1 MKKVAIA
8 FSTKDRAEL
17 SKRSIQPLAAGAAS
31 NFDLYWID
39 GSTDAESASLPAQY
53 DCAFVHSD
61 IRGGADPAIVYSLS
75 TLLDSPADYDF
86 IGLVENDVLLDDDWF
101 APTMA
106 LFEQGKKD
114 GLHVGAVSARCY
126 EDRILFQRDGYAVMH
141 NLGAGMI
148 IFSRAAAEVILAF
161 CRTGHT
167 LENRRMFM
175 QVSGLDIARWNG
187 FVRDAH
193 ATCMDW
199 QFERILAQHGFA
211 ALALTPSKCQMI
223 GQNPPLE
230 QQGLKL
236 VSQPVEALRHED
248 MFLLFVDRMNL
259 LFGYKASLLDQPF
272 FSQDDGSR
280 IVMPHQ
286 LGWLWG
292 NWTGGWQ
299 LKWVQAHGPFVYVAT
314 EANALIDFMVSGP
327 ISVLASGG
335 AQGGSIRITDDMTGF
350 DFTVRLEPEA
360 GSVLALAV
368 PASIATRKVTV
379 IALQPGVTF
388 YGLNV
393 RGTQMLNI
401 DFHFNHDVLPQP

>member
-8 FSTKDRAEL
+8 FSTKDRVEL
-17 SKRSIQPLAAGAAS
+17 SEQSVAS
-31 NFDLYWID
+31 LVAQKCDLFWID
-39 GSTDAESASLPAQY
+39 GSVTPRGISLPTEYPA
-53 DCAFVHSD
+53 ARVHTNVK
-61 IRGGADPAIVYSLS
+61 GGADTAIVYGLS
-75 TLLDSPADYDF
+75 TLLAADEDYDYV
-86 IGLVENDVLLDDDWF
+86 GLVENDVLLDDNWF
-101 APTMA
+101 EPTMA

-199 QFERILAQHGFA
+199 QFERILAQQGFA
-211 ALALTPSKCQMI
+211 SLALTPSKCQMI

-236 VSQPVEALRHED
+236 VTQPVETLRHED
-248 MFLLFVDRMNL
+248 MFSLFVDRMNL
-259 LFGYKASLLDQPF
+259 LFGYNASLLDQPF

-292 NWTGGWQ
+292 NWTGGWK

-314 EANALIDFMVSGP
+314 DANALIDFTVSGP

-335 AQGGSIRITDDMTGF
+335 AEGGSIRITDDMTGF

-379 IALQPGVTF
+379 IALQPGITF

-393 RGTQMLNI
+393 RGTQMLNTN
-401 DFHFNHDVLPQP
+401 FRFRHDMLPQP